1 MKNDILSITIVT
13 IIYLIVWFLII
24 KIRNSRCEIIKDF
37 DNGNDFYKSLSELDK
52 ENYWKEDT
60 KILNIFF
67 LILLFFVEF
76 AIFLLFIENKM
87 WFLSLII
94 GIIISVITGII
105 LSIKLKRKYK

>member
-37 DNGNDFYKSLSELDK
+37 DNGNDFYESLSELDK

-60 KILNIFF
+60 KVLNIFF
-67 LILLFFVEF
+67 LILLFFFRTRHVF
-76 AIFLLFIENKM
+76 TFYRKQNVV
-87 WFLSLII
+87 
-94 GIIISVITGII
+94 SVFDY
-105 LSIKLKRKYK
+105 RNCNFRYYWYYFKY

>member
-13 IIYLIVWFLII
+13 IVYLIVWFMII
-24 KIRNSRCEIIKDF
+24 KIRNSRCEIVKNF
-37 DNGNDFYKSLSELDK
+37 DNGSDFYESLSELDK

-60 KILNIFF
+60 KVLNIFF

-76 AIFLLFIENKM
+76 AMFLLFIENKM
-87 WFLSLII
+87 WFLPLII
-94 GIIISVITGII
+94 GTVISVITGII

>member
-37 DNGNDFYKSLSELDK
+37 DNGNDFYESLSELDK

-60 KILNIFF
+60 KVLNIFF
-67 LILLFFVEF
+67 LILLFFLELVM
-76 AIFLLFIENKM
+76 FLLFIENKM

-94 GIIISVITGII
+94 GIVISVITGII